1 MYHNGLRYGRIAAL
15 VLFTHIVMLLAVLF
29 RGNYETIQDLAPLT
43 IAVLGLDVVYII
55 TLRFFY
61 KQMTYTTDFLLL
73 LILNISVIFQSCFG
87 GIGFA
92 AKHYITCIMALICC
106 QIMFLLTRN
115 HIRLMAIKKY
125 LYIVLGVIML
135 AILLLTGSRSMW
147 IQIGSLSL
155 QPSEFMKP
163 VFVLLCA
170 TSIMEQHE
178 KTKVLFFY
186 VSKEALFLT
195 GSFLAIFVLQWWC
208 RDLGSLP
215 TFAAA
220 YGCAVICRICYPK
233 AKFSKTTLIFLC
245 AVGVLVVIAAAKF
258 APGYVQDR
266 LSVDIWNDMYG
277 NGYQQC
283 RALMAIAEGGL
294 FGKGPGYGN
303 LIEIAAAD
311 TDIVFSTICEEWG
324 FLVAL
329 LVIFFIASL
338 LILPMINKPRSY
350 YHTTMI
356 LGVAAVFVV
365 QMGLNIFGS
374 CNLIPFTGVTIPFI
388 SQGGTS
394 MITCGLLAGMLKAG
408 QSPTFRKPNVVSEN
422 TLSFKL
428 PFRKEKEADELL
440 SKHAP
445 APNANKPQAPQRST
459 RTPQQPSSQNR
470 TASMQGGAPRQ
481 QARPTQPN
489 PYGQPLNQTR
499 TIPTNGTPRQ
509 QARPTQPN
517 PYGQPL
523 NQTRTIPTNGT
534 PRQQARPTQ
543 PNPYGQPISQT
554 RTIPTNGTPRQQA
567 RPTQPNPYGQPLN
580 QTRTIP
586 TNGTPRQQARPTQPN
601 PYGQP
606 LNQTRTIP
614 TNGTP
619 RQQARPTQPNPYGQ
633 PVSRTAPP
641 NRSNNPYARP
651 NTIQRSGSSQNE
663 QTRMYRNNSEQ
674 GGSHNEKY

>member
-55 TLRFFY
+55 VLRFFY

-147 IQIGSLSL
+147 IQIGPISL

-445 APNANKPQAPQRST
+445 AP
-459 RTPQQPSSQNR
+459 
-470 TASMQGGAPRQ
+470 MQGGA
-481 QARPTQPN
+481 
-489 PYGQPLNQTR
+489 
-499 TIPTNGTPRQ
+499 
-509 QARPTQPN
+509 
-517 PYGQPL
+517 
-523 NQTRTIPTNGT
+523 
-534 PRQQARPTQ
+534 
-543 PNPYGQPISQT
+543 
-554 RTIPTNGTPRQQA
+554 PRQQA

-651 NTIQRSGSSQNE
+651 NTIQHSGSSQNE
-663 QTRMYRNNSEQ
+663 QTKMYRNNSEQ